1 MISANEIRQKY
12 LKFFESRGH
21 KIIPSAPLIP
31 ENDPTT
37 LFTSSGMQP
46 LVLNLLGQPHPSG
59 TRLVNSQKCIRT
71 QDIEEVGDNR
81 HTTFFEM
88 LGNWSLGDYFKEEQ
102 LAWFYEF
109 LTSEVSLSKDRLY
122 VSVFE
127 GDVSVPRDDES
138 AGIWKKLGISE
149 NKIFHYGVKK
159 NWWSR
164 SGVPDLMP
172 AGEPGG
178 PDSEGFYE
186 FTEVPHDPK
195 FGSECHPNCE
205 CGRFLEIGNSVFMQ
219 YQKQAD
225 GSLKELPQKNVDF
238 GGGLERLTAAAY
250 NDPDIFKTDFF
261 ISAKKVL
268 EDEIIDDSRGLRII
282 LDHIR
287 AAMFLIDS
295 GVAPSNKD
303 KGYVLRRLI
312 RRAAAHAKIANCD
325 LENGIVTLL
334 TSAFV
339 NEYSNT
345 YPTLLKNKKDIIDE
359 IENELTKFNK
369 TLEAGIKLLGNA
381 PSFDLYQSYG
391 FPREVIE
398 DLYEKRNI
406 EFDENEFEAEL
417 KEHQDLSRT
426 ASKGMFKGGL
436 QDRSEITTKYHTATH
451 LLHAAL
457 RQVLGDHVHQAG
469 SNITAERLRFDFS
482 HPDKLTNQQIIQVE
496 ELINQKIAEDIPVTK
511 VEMQKKQALAEGA
524 LAFFP
529 EKYPDIANVYSIG
542 GFSKELCG
550 GPHVNSTA
558 EIGSIKIFKEESL
571 GSGTRR
577 IYARIV

>member
-1 MISANEIRQKY
+1 MSANEIRQKY

-178 PDSEGFYE
+178 PDSEVFYE

>member
-159 NWWSR
+159 NWWAR

-178 PDSEGFYE
+178 PDSEVFYE

-219 YQKQAD
+219 YKKVGD
-225 GSLKELPQKNVDF
+225 GKLEELPQRNVDF
-238 GGGLERLTAAAY
+238 GGGLERLTAATI
-250 NDPDIFKTDFF
+250 NNPDVFATDLFKGLIELVGKNTHKDYDSNMSDFRV
-261 ISAKKVL
+261 IA
-268 EDEIIDDSRGLRII
+268 
-282 LDHIR
+282 DHVR
-287 AAMFLIDS
+287 AAVFLADLGIT
-295 GVAPSNKD
+295 PSNKEH
-303 KGYVLRRLI
+303 GYVLRRLI
-312 RRAAAHAKIANCD
+312 RRACVKLRQLKGNLNNNDFSDLVGETYKIFSGVYLNSGVK
-325 LENGIVTLL
+325 NTL
-334 TSAFV
+334 T
-339 NEYSNT
+339 
-345 YPTLLKNKKDIIDE
+345 IIEEEVD
-359 IENELTKFNK
+359 KFIK
-369 TLEAGIKLLGNA
+369 TLDRGLKELGKLEQIDARVAFN
-381 PSFDLYQSYG
+381 LYQSYG
-391 FPREVIE
+391 FPLEITKE
-398 DLYEKRNI
+398 LAEEKGQKLDLEKFKK
-406 EFDENEFEAEL
+406 EFD
-417 KEHQDLSRT
+417 KHKDLSRT
-426 ASKGMFKGGL
+426 TSAGVFKGGL
-436 QDRSEITTKYHTATH
+436 AGHFPGGVKVHNATQ
-451 LLHAAL
+451 LL
-457 RQVLGDHVHQAG
+457 
-469 SNITAERLRFDFS
+469 
-482 HPDKLTNQQIIQVE
+482 LTSVRE
-496 ELINQKIAEDIPVTK
+496 VF
-511 VEMQKKQALAEGA
+511 G
-524 LAFFP
+524 
-529 EKYPDIANVYSIG
+529 
-542 GFSKELCG
+542 
-550 GPHVNSTA
+550 VN
-558 EIGSIKIFKEESL
+558 
-571 GSGTRR
+571 
-577 IYARIV
+577 